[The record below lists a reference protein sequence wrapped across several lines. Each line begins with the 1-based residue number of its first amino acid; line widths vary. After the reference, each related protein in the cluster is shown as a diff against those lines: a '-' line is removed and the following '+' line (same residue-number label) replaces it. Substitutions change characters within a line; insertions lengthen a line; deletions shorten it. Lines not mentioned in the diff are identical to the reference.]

1 MATEIITG
9 IEALKVNDGISAALS
24 DAFKKLKIS
33 VRDSAETPLC
43 KNKGTPIRRPF
54 FRTAIPE
61 QILLPLPLSP
71 RLPLS
76 LTYTYMHAYVHTY
89 KHKHKHDLAPSAK
102 ADFSG
107 NLHGSFEYLP
117 RFHDSPRTRSKR
129 DEGIIFKMVL

>member
-43 KNKGTPIRRPF
+43 KNKGTLIRRPF

-71 RLPLS
+71 SLPLS
-76 LTYTYMHAYVHTY
+76 LTYTCIHTY
-89 KHKHKHDLAPSAK
+89 IHTYMYTYTQTHVQSVFISLSLSIK
-102 ADFSG
+102 
-107 NLHGSFEYLP
+107 LP
-117 RFHDSPRTRSKR
+117 LSLTY
-129 DEGIIFKMVL
+129 